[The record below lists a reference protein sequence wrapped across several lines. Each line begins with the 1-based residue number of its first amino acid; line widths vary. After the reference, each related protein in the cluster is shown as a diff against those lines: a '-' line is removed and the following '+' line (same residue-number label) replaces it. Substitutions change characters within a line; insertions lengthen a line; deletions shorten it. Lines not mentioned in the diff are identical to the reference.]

1 MMNVYGFLLDACD
14 NEFSESEIIVLYNLM
29 VAQVPSAIESDIK
42 CYDYLSHKYAEMKM
56 QDERRN

>member
-1 MMNVYGFLLDACD
+1 
-14 NEFSESEIIVLYNLM
+14 M

-56 QDERRN
+56 QDERKKLKNDKIRDRFAYIKSTINAE